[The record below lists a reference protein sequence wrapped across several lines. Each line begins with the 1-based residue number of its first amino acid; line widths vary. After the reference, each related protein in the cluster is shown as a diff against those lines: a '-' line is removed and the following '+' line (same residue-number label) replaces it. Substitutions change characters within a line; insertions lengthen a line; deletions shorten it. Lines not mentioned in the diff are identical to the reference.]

1 MFTKFDNQTFDTYF
15 AFSALAIMRSNHQRL
30 LERQRLG
37 EESRDNQDNIQGTI
51 LDHIWYKRSYKQF
64 FTRRELY
71 RPLFFV
77 TFLSFIQQFSGVTV
91 IRSYVV
97 KIFNEIGK
105 SYFHIRS
112 ELKPSD

>member
-1 MFTKFDNQTFDTYF
+1 M
-15 AFSALAIMRSNHQRL
+15 SNNCQRL

-37 EESRDNQDNIQGTI
+37 EESRDNQDNIQGII
-51 LDHIWYKRSYKQF
+51 LDHIWFKRSYKQF

-105 SYFHIRS
+105 SYFHI
-112 ELKPSD
+112 